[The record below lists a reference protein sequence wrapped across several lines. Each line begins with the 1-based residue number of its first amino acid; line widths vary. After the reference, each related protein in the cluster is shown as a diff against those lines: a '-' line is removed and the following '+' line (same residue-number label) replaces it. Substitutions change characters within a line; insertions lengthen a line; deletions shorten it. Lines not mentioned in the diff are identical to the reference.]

1 MADTLRVAIEKG
13 QPLPPEIVDAMS
25 SNVRATGMP
34 PSPQRDMRTGIIW
47 LGIAAGFV
55 ALGAIAGFEEPDV
68 TYWML
73 GLAGVPRP
81 SSAWRSSPWASS
93 IGEVLEIEPGD
104 QAHAGLKTL
113 KVRQPARRGAVHP
126 RGDR

>member
-1 MADTLRVAIEKG
+1 MEILIPISFFAMIVAIVVAPRYFRSIERQKLADTLRVAMEKG

-25 SNVRATGMP
+25 SNVRTTGLP

-55 ALGAIAGFEEPDV
+55 ALGVIAGFEEPDV

-73 GLAGVPRP
+73 GLAAFPGFIGLAFV
-81 SSAWRSSPWASS
+81 ALGLIHRSKS
-93 IGEVLEIEPGD
+93 
-104 QAHAGLKTL
+104 
-113 KVRQPARRGAVHP
+113 
-126 RGDR
+126 